1 MSIKIWHGQW
11 SDGKTAATHDVEI
24 KLTSR
29 GLEITPVEPNANI
42 PTLWPFK
49 SLTSPD
55 PIKTNNRSVQLTS
68 EQNPEQRLFIH
79 EPRFATSILTQAPQ
93 LGAAAHQWHLL
104 KWPLGIAAGLVL
116 FWALTYFDIISPAD
130 RIAHHIPDN
139 VRHSIG
145 DNVITYLTKG
155 KKICS
160 SPEGD
165 KAFTKMIN
173 RLKAGV
179 KDTDQYDI
187 RIADMNIVNAFAA
200 PGEKIIVSGKLIQQ
214 AKSPEE
220 VIGVIAHEI
229 GHGIERHPEAGI
241 VRAFGLM
248 TIMQLMTAG
257 EAGTLSEIALF
268 LAQSS
273 YSRGAEREADDHAA
287 RILQKINVDTKP
299 LAGFF
304 KRLMK
309 KEETEL
315 TDIAGSKK
323 PNTTE
328 KSAKT
333 NSKDKTI
340 TKEDDSSWFDLISTH
355 PPSRERIEF
364 FNKNARPTTP
374 PIMSDIEW
382 KALQNICGKK
392 EKNKKL
398 NKK

>member
-1 MSIKIWHGQW
+1 MSVKIWQGQW
-11 SDGKTAATHDVEI
+11 SDGQTALTHDVEI

-29 GLEITPVEPNANI
+29 GLEITPIDSAINTPS
-42 PTLWPFK
+42 LWTFENLK
-49 SLTSPD
+49 SPD
-55 PIKTNNRSVQLTS
+55 PIQPYNSSVLLTS
-68 EQNPEQRLFIH
+68 KDTPEQRLFINN
-79 EPRFATSILTQAPQ
+79 PRFAKSILPRAPQ
-93 LGAAAHQWHLL
+93 VGEAHHQWHLL
-104 KWPLGIAAGLVL
+104 KWPLGIAAALVL
-116 FWALTYFDIISPAD
+116 FWALTYLDIISPAD
-130 RIAHHIPDN
+130 SIAQQIPDN
-139 VRHSIG
+139 VRHSVG
-145 DNVITYLTKG
+145 ENVINYLIKG
-155 KKICS
+155 KKLCS

-165 KAFTKMIN
+165 KAFGKLLN
-173 RLKAGV
+173 RLEKGV
-179 KDTDQYDI
+179 ENAEHYDI
-187 RIADMNIVNAFAA
+187 KIADMNIVNAFAA

-220 VIGVIAHEI
+220 VIGVIAHEV

-248 TIMQLMTAG
+248 TLIQLMTAG
-257 EAGTLSEIALF
+257 EAGSISEIALY

-273 YSRGAEREADDHAA
+273 YSRVAEREADDHAA

-309 KEETEL
+309 EEEQE
-315 TDIAGSKK
+315 IAKISGTKK
-323 PNTTE
+323 PN

-340 TKEDDSSWFDLISTH
+340 TKDDGSWFDLISTH

-364 FNKNARPTTP
+364 FQKTSRPTTP
-374 PIMSDIEW
+374 TIMSDKEW

-392 EKNKKL
+392 EKNKKR
-398 NKK
+398 KSK